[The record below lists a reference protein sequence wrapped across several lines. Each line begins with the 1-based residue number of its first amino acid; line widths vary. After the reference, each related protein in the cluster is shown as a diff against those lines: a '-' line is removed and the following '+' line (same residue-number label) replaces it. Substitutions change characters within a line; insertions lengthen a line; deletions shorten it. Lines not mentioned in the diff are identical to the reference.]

1 MKKTRDDFKSNA
13 VKCISNFD
21 NLHSKNLNSIKFLKM
36 GPSFVNKMY
45 ENIKH
50 WKKLFARYKT
60 LELNQFFIIM
70 FPEFLKTIKKSNF
83 KFKSQP
89 KIVQKSAG

>member
-1 MKKTRDDFKSNA
+1 
-13 VKCISNFD
+13 
-21 NLHSKNLNSIKFLKM
+21 M

-50 WKKLFARYKT
+50 GKKLFAKYKT
-60 LELNQFFIIM
+60 LELNLVFYHNVPRIF
-70 FPEFLKTIKKSNF
+70 KNYKKSKF

-89 KIVQKSAG
+89 KTVQKSAG